1 MLLID
6 DCSTDSYLEIA
17 GNYETEQ
24 IRVLRN
30 KNKSSL
36 SATKN
41 AGIRNVTGDYLVFL
55 FFWEIG
61 RT

>member
-6 DCSTDSYLEIA
+6 DCSTDSSLKIA
-17 GNYETEQ
+17 GNYESEQ

-30 KNKSSL
+30 KTNSSL
-36 SATKN
+36 AATRN
-41 AGIRNVTGDYLVFL
+41 AGIRNATGAYLVFL
-55 FFWEIG
+55 DFLGTE